1 MQRGKVIGAIVLI
14 AAIGIIVARFPS
26 QGDRAGDES
35 DRTSSSSPA
44 PASREGGATATGLSS
59 TAAGSVA
66 EGLREYRVDAAG
78 SEVYWRIYK
87 AGAMAR
93 LGHNHVIS
101 MVSFTGSILLGD
113 DPAAAQ
119 WDLQF
124 PVADLVI
131 DDPAL
136 RSRYGEDFAS
146 VPSENDKAGT
156 KTNMLKEEVLN
167 GAEFPVISLQGTG
180 FSGTLAA
187 AELPMTISMLGRTI
201 NQVFPASI
209 SIEADSIIVT
219 GEYSLT
225 HADLGL
231 TPFVAVP
238 GLLSVGDAIDFT
250 YRIRAVAVD

>member
-14 AAIGIIVARFPS
+14 AAIGVIVARFPS
-26 QGDRAGDES
+26 QGDRAGNAS
-35 DRTSSSSPA
+35 QGNASSSQGA
-44 PASREGGATATGLSS
+44 ASGERGATATDL
-59 TAAGSVA
+59 AAPAPGIAA

-101 MVSFTGSILLGD
+101 MVRFEGSIHLGD
-113 DPAAAQ
+113 DPATAQ

-136 RSRYGEDFAS
+136 RLRYGEDFAS

-167 GAEFPVISLQGTG
+167 GAEFPVISLRGTG

-201 NQVFPASI
+201 DQVFPAAI
-209 SIEADSIIVT
+209 SVSGDDITVS
-219 GEYSLT
+219 GETSLT

-238 GLLSVGDAIDFT
+238 GLLSVGEAIDFT
-250 YRIRAVAVD
+250 YRIHAVAVD